1 MKLQKGTDNIYDDYN
16 SNEARK
22 IGQNLKR
29 IRQNNGLSQEAFAE
43 LIGVSRQTVINWEKG
58 NSLPSVDKVG
68 IIIDKCSTSI
78 EEILGKETVCNRESE
93 CEGTGCFA
101 CGEEN
106 CASVAERKSDL
117 LKIALITG
125 LAVFALLVL
134 FIIVVMVMT
143 VITNMDGD
151 AYAMSYAFSL
161 SDIDKLILAGIA
173 LVAALVG
180 ISTGVAKM
188 INKKGSSK

>member
-29 IRQNNGLSQEAFAE
+29 IRHNTGLSQEAFAE

-78 EEILGKETVCNRESE
+78 EEILGKETVCSRECE
-93 CEGTGCFA
+93 CEGTACFA
-101 CGEEN
+101 CGEEI

-125 LAVFALLVL
+125 LVAFAFLAM
-134 FIIVVMVMT
+134 FIVVMIVLT
-143 VITNMDGD
+143 VISHTKSD
-151 AYAMSYAFSL
+151 AYAISYAFSL

>member
-1 MKLQKGTDNIYDDYN
+1 MQKGTDNIYDDYN

-78 EEILGKETVCNRESE
+78 EEILGKETVCNSESE
-93 CEGTGCFA
+93 CEEQPA
-101 CGEEN
+101 LR
-106 CASVAERKSDL
+106 VVKKS
-117 LKIALITG
+117 AQ
-125 LAVFALLVL
+125 AWQ
-134 FIIVVMVMT
+134 
-143 VITNMDGD
+143 N
-151 AYAMSYAFSL
+151 
-161 SDIDKLILAGIA
+161 
-173 LVAALVG
+173 
-180 ISTGVAKM
+180 AKA
-188 INKKGSSK
+188 IC

>member
-1 MKLQKGTDNIYDDYN
+1 MQKGTDNIYDDYN

-93 CEGTGCFA
+93 CEGTASFA
-101 CGEEN
+101 CGEEI

-125 LAVFALLVL
+125 LVAFAFLAM
-134 FIIVVMVMT
+134 FIVVMIVLT
-143 VITNMDGD
+143 VISHTKSD
-151 AYAMSYAFSL
+151 AYAISYAFSL

-173 LVAALVG
+173 LVVVLVG
-180 ISTGVAKM
+180 ISTGVAKI
-188 INKKGSSK
+188 INKKGCSK

>member
-93 CEGTGCFA
+93 CEGTACFA
-101 CGEEN
+101 CGEEI

-161 SDIDKLILAGIA
+161 SDKDKLILAGIA
-173 LVAALVG
+173 LVVAFVG

>member
-1 MKLQKGTDNIYDDYN
+1 MQKGTDNIYDDYN

-29 IRQNNGLSQEAFAE
+29 IRHNNGLSQEAFAE

-78 EEILGKETVCNRESE
+78 EEILGKETVCSRECE
-93 CEGTGCFA
+93 CEGTACFA
-101 CGEEN
+101 CGEEI

-125 LAVFALLVL
+125 LVAFAFLAM
-134 FIIVVMVMT
+134 FIVVMIVLT
-143 VITNMDGD
+143 VISHTKSD
-151 AYAMSYAFSL
+151 AYAISYAFSL

>member
-78 EEILGKETVCNRESE
+78 EEILGKETLCSRECE
-93 CEGTGCFA
+93 CEGTACFA
-101 CGEEN
+101 CGEEI
-106 CASVAERKSDL
+106 CASVAERKSGL

-134 FIIVVMVMT
+134 FIIVVIVTT
-143 VITNMDGD
+143 VILQTNSD
-151 AYAMSYAFSL
+151 AYAL
-161 SDIDKLILAGIA
+161 SVVISMGDKDKLVLLGIA
-173 LVAALVG
+173 LVAVLVG

>member
-93 CEGTGCFA
+93 CEGTACFV
-101 CGEEN
+101 CGEEI

-134 FIIVVMVMT
+134 FIIVVIVTT
-143 VITNMDGD
+143 VILQTNSD
-151 AYAMSYAFSL
+151 AYAL
-161 SDIDKLILAGIA
+161 SVVISMGDKDKLVLLGIA
-173 LVAALVG
+173 LVAVLVG
-180 ISTGVAKM
+180 ISTGVAKI